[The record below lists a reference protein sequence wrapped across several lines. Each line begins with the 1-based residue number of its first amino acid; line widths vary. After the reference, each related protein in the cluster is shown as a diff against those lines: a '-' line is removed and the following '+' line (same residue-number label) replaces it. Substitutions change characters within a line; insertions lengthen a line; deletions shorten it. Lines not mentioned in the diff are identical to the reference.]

1 MGAHHIFSAHAV
13 PANQA
18 HVKFLACIF
27 LSVPSR
33 TQISSV
39 TKAVSS
45 GSAALEISW
54 TAPSSDVPIS
64 GYQISYRVMSG
75 RWSRDLAL
83 PASTLSYLIAS
94 LQPNMQYKVRVRAL
108 SPIGTGRYRVL
119 SETTYARE
127 Q

>member
-1 MGAHHIFSAHAV
+1 M
-13 PANQA
+13 PANQT

-27 LSVPSR
+27 LSVPSHP
-33 TQISSV
+33 QISSV

-45 GSAALEISW
+45 GSAALDISW
-54 TAPSSDVPIS
+54 TAPFSDVPIS
-64 GYQISYRVMSG
+64 GYETSYRVMGGS
-75 RWSRDLAL
+75 WSHDQAL

-94 LQPNMQYKVRVRAL
+94 LQPNMQYEVRVRAL